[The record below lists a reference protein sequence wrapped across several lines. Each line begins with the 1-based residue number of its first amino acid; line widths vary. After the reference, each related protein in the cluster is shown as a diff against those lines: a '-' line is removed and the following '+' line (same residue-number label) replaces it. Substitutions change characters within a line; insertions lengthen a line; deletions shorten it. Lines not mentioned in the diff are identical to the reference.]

1 MPILLFPLG
10 GPSRVAQVI
19 PPTPDVTPTISTIPG
34 LGLLGRRPRRGLQI
48 GDMIAEANRIE
59 DEETFILLM

>member
-10 GPSRVAQVI
+10 GLSRGAQVA